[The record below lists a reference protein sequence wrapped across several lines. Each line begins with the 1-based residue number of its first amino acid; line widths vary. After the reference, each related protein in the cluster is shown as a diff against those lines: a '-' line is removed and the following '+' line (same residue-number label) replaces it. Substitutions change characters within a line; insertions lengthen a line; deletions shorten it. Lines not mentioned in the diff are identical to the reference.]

1 MGGGGCSRPVSCS
14 VRAMDAVDAIDEARA
29 AELRQDRAALREA
42 IGRVGVWSFALEAQS
57 AADEREAAAEIER
70 LGFPAIWFPEAGGSR
85 EAFSHAAWLLASTE
99 QTTIATGIASIWAR
113 DAMSAING
121 ARMLSDAYPER
132 FVLGLGVGHSRS
144 GADRGAEYRGPYTRM
159 RQYLDEMERAESTAP
174 EPEVQPRIML
184 AALGPRMLELAAERT
199 AGAHPYFVP
208 VEHTAFARARLGREP
223 VLAVEQTVVL
233 ETDPVRARR
242 IARRFAADY
251 FALPNYANNLRRMG
265 YTADDVSGQ
274 GSDRAIDAVIAW
286 GDVDRI
292 AGRVR
297 EHLRAGAD
305 HVCLQVLSEDEE
317 DVCLDDLRE
326 LADAVLER

>member
-1 MGGGGCSRPVSCS
+1 MDPVE
-14 VRAMDAVDAIDEARA
+14 AMDEART
-29 AELRQDRAALREA
+29 AELREEREQLRASL
-42 IGRVGVWSFALEAQS
+42 GKVGVWSFALEAQT
-57 AADEREAAAEIER
+57 AADEREAAAEIES
-70 LGFPAIWFPEAGGSR
+70 LGYPAIWFPEAGGSR

-99 QTTIATGIASIWAR
+99 RTTVATGIASIWAR
-113 DAMSAING
+113 DEASAING
-121 ARMLSDAYPER
+121 ARMLEDAYPGR
-132 FVLGLGVGHSRS
+132 FVLGLGVSHSTSAERR
-144 GADRGAEYRGPYTRM
+144 GADYRGPYSRM
-159 RQYLDEMERAESTAP
+159 RRYLDEMERAESTAP
-174 EPEVQPRIML
+174 EPVVPPRIML

-199 AGAHPYFVP
+199 HGAHPYFVP
-208 VEHTAFARARLGREP
+208 VEHTAFARARLGPEP

-233 ETDPVRARR
+233 ETDPARARR
-242 IARRFAADY
+242 VARRFAADY

-292 AGRVR
+292 ASRVR
-297 EHLRAGAD
+297 EHVQAGAD
-305 HVCLQVLSEDEE
+305 HVCLQVVSEDEE